1 MSDAKPDSPDS
12 SSARDVSRRDAYREA
27 LRESL
32 ARDSP
37 ARDSPTRDSL
47 TTDNEVH
54 LPVNSLAP
62 SRQKRDPLPD
72 ALLRRVKQF
81 SGRLSTEAVTTMQ
94 GQLPFFGDLDAAQR
108 ASVQLLIQT
117 AVDNFLEWLKNP
129 NSDIRFSLDAFQV
142 IPQDLARRLTLRQT
156 VDMVRVAME
165 FFEQWLP
172 ALARNDQQL
181 VALTEAVLRYG
192 RELGFAA
199 ASVYASAAE
208 SRGAWDTRLEALV
221 VDAVVRGDTGSDMLS
236 RAATLNWDATAPA
249 TVLVGTPPDDRGV
262 SVVGT
267 VHSVAQ
273 KHGRAALAVVQ
284 GTRLVMVV
292 SGQLDDTA
300 AHHAFID
307 DMLQNFS
314 DGPVVIGPT
323 TRTLGAAH
331 SSAVEAFA
339 GMQAVAGWRGA
350 PRPVHAGELLP
361 ERALLNDG
369 AAISALNDHVVVPLA
384 AAGSGLADTL
394 DAYLDCGGAVE
405 TCARQLFVHPNTVRY
420 RLKRIAEVTGRDPT
434 HPRDAYVLRVAAT
447 VGRLARTHHEP
458 TYPAPYVTQVTFGEV
473 VT

>member
-249 TVLVGTPPDDRGV
+249 TVLVGTPR
-262 SVVGT
+262 
-267 VHSVAQ
+267 
-273 KHGRAALAVVQ
+273 K
-284 GTRLVMVV
+284 
-292 SGQLDDTA
+292 TA
-300 AHHAFID
+300 AC
-307 DMLQNFS
+307 
-314 DGPVVIGPT
+314 P
-323 TRTLGAAH
+323 
-331 SSAVEAFA
+331 
-339 GMQAVAGWRGA
+339 WWA
-350 PRPVHAGELLP
+350 PCTPSLRSTVELLWRWFRGP
-361 ERALLNDG
+361 DW
-369 AAISALNDHVVVPLA
+369 
-384 AAGSGLADTL
+384 
-394 DAYLDCGGAVE
+394 
-405 TCARQLFVHPNTVRY
+405 
-420 RLKRIAEVTGRDPT
+420 
-434 HPRDAYVLRVAAT
+434 
-447 VGRLARTHHEP
+447 
-458 TYPAPYVTQVTFGEV
+458 
-473 VT
+473 

>member
-1 MSDAKPDSPDS
+1 MSDAKPDSPGS
-12 SSARDVSRRDAYREA
+12 ASARDVSRRDAYREA
-27 LRESL
+27 LRDSL
-32 ARDSP
+32 TRDS
-37 ARDSPTRDSL
+37 STRDSL
-47 TTDNEVH
+47 TSDNEVH
-54 LPVNSLAP
+54 LPVASLAP

-267 VHSVAQ
+267 VHAVAQ

-292 SGQLDDTA
+292 SGQLTDST
-300 AHHAFID
+300 AHHAFVD

-369 AAISALNDHVVVPLA
+369 AAIAALNDHVVVPLA
-384 AAGSGLADTL
+384 AAGSSLAETL

-405 TCARQLFVHPNTVRY
+405 TCSRQLFVHPNTVRY

-434 HPRDAYVLRVAAT
+434 NPRDAYVLRVAAT

-458 TYPAPYVTQVTFGEV
+458 SHSAPYVTQVTFGEV

>member
-1 MSDAKPDSPDS
+1 MAEQSPL
-12 SSARDVSRRDAYREA
+12 ASRRKQ
-27 LRESL
+27 
-32 ARDSP
+32 
-37 ARDSPTRDSL
+37 T
-47 TTDNEVH
+47 
-54 LPVNSLAP
+54 
-62 SRQKRDPLPD
+62 RDPLPD

-94 GQLPFFGDLDAAQR
+94 EQLPFFDDLDASQR
-108 ASVQLLIQT
+108 ANVQLLVQT
-117 AVDNFLEWLKNP
+117 AVVNFLEWLKDPEN
-129 NSDIRFSLDAFQV
+129 DIRFSLDAFQV

-172 ALARNDQQL
+172 ALARNEQQL
-181 VALTEAVLRYG
+181 VALTEAILRYG

-249 TVLVGTPPDDRGV
+249 TVIVGTPPHDERV

-267 VHSVAQ
+267 VHTIAE

-292 SGQLDDTA
+292 SGDLHEPTGRSPFMVDLLTKFADE
-300 AHHAFID
+300 
-307 DMLQNFS
+307 
-314 DGPVVIGPT
+314 PVVIGPT
-323 TRTLGAAH
+323 TPTLGAAH
-331 SSAVEAFA
+331 FSAVEALS
-339 GMQAVAGWRGA
+339 GMQAVEGWRAA
-350 PRPVHAGELLP
+350 PRPVFAAELLP
-361 ERALLNDG
+361 ERALLGDA
-369 AAISALNDHVVVPLA
+369 AAITALNDSLVAPLS
-384 AAGSGLADTL
+384 AAGTVLTDTL

-420 RLKRIAEVTGRDPT
+420 RLKRIAEVTGREPT
-434 HPRDAYVLRVAAT
+434 NPRDAYVLRVAAT
-447 VGRLARTHHEP
+447 VGRLSRSRHEP
-458 TYPAPYVTQVTFGEV
+458 TTRLTTVTPFTFGEPV
-473 VT
+473 L